1 MYARYSAVI
10 GTMALSF
17 QVLVLEPWHE
27 QISHEIRE
35 LKEQVARKSDDS
47 NPARVHSKLASAFSK

>member
-17 QVLVLEPWHE
+17 QVLVLEPWHKE
-27 QISHEIRE
+27 ISREIRE
-35 LKEQVARKSDDS
+35 LKEQVARKT
-47 NPARVHSKLASAFSK
+47 NG